1 MKRLSVQSPKKLSLE
16 NILQPRYVD
25 FALLA
30 ACLHTFGPVLPS
42 FVRSGPR
49 IAAAAEPVL
58 PDVPQSL
65 DVNDL
70 LNLPEVPPSVGLD
83 DEGYPQGA
91 GRGYTPAQENP
102 LLGKSV
108 ILTPME
114 CAKKY
119 GIQFCACT
127 KLDDGRDA
135 CYHQTPS
142 AGYYDL
148 ATCEMIWGGGQCQ
161 CDEAGSCFYPGQ
173 QREAKGMSCLDQI
186 FFFPGE
192 SMECRK
198 AGLMTVGNNCCKSK
212 DESSN
217 ACGFENM
224 ASDLGLSDLAMTSL
238 SVASAINDLTG
249 FAGTSIAE
257 KHLQLLQN
265 QL

>member
-1 MKRLSVQSPKKLSLE
+1 MQSHKKLSLE
-16 NILQPRYVD
+16 NILQPRYVAI
-25 FALLA
+25 ALLA
-30 ACLHTFGPVLPS
+30 ACLHTFGPVLP
-42 FVRSGPR
+42 FQIGPDPR

-70 LNLPEVPPSVGLD
+70 LNLPEAPPSVGLD

-161 CDEAGSCFYPGQ
+161 CDEAGSCFYPANS
-173 QREAKGMSCLDQI
+173 AKPKACPALTRFS
-186 FFFPGE
+186 FSPVKVWNAVKPG
-192 SMECRK
+192 
-198 AGLMTVGNNCCKSK
+198 
-212 DESSN
+212 
-217 ACGFENM
+217 
-224 ASDLGLSDLAMTSL
+224 
-238 SVASAINDLTG
+238 
-249 FAGTSIAE
+249 
-257 KHLQLLQN
+257 
-265 QL
+265 